1 MKRIYILRHA
11 KAGQPHKKLISDH
24 GRILHPKGIKACE
37 AIGHYLTAIKA
48 DFTQVLCSDAKRT
61 THTAELVLK
70 HFGKTVPTEY
80 RHDIYLASAEEL
92 IEVIRQTD
100 DAHKSVLLVG
110 HNPGLHLL
118 AMRLTEHGNETL
130 IHSMTE
136 NFPTG
141 VLAVIELDSD
151 TWWDAYK
158 AEGTLKHFTF
168 PRELDS
174 E

>member
-11 KAGQPHKKLISDH
+11 KAGQPHKKLTSDH
-24 GRILHPKGIKACE
+24 SRTLHPKGIKACE
-37 AIGHYLTAIKA
+37 AIGYYLKKIRA
-48 DFTQVLCSDAKRT
+48 DFTQVLCSDATRT

-70 HFGKTVPTEY
+70 HCGKNIPIEY

-92 IEVIRQTD
+92 IETLRQAD
-100 DAHKSVLLVG
+100 DTHESILLVG

-118 AMRLTEHGNETL
+118 AMRLAEHGPEPL
-130 IHSMTE
+130 IHSMME
-136 NFPTG
+136 HFPTG
-141 VLAVIELDSD
+141 ALAVIELNCN

-168 PRELDS
+168 PKELGS